1 MRDKQKQVAGD
12 HYSRMAIQ
20 PIDFIM
26 ENDLDYLQGNAVK
39 YIVRHKMKG
48 SPVDDL
54 RKAIHY
60 CEMMIDRELENAEK
74 D

>member
-1 MRDKQKQVAGD
+1 MRDNQKQVAGD

-26 ENDLDYLQGNAVK
+26 ENGLDFLQGNAVK
-39 YIVRHKMKG
+39 YIVRYKIKG

-60 CEMMIDRELENAEK
+60 CEMMIDRELGNAEK